1 MDDNIILIKSSKIID
16 RLRVLNPNVE
26 EIIECILKKVG
37 VQSRNVYVMLENAS
51 INSIASHNLRY
62 TNSIFVIDIEKNR
75 KNRKIVRT
83 YSMPGYFAEKE
94 NEIYIRY
101 GTLFNLCGECLSA
114 KRIISCSLGNDIKE
128 IYNEI
133 GVDDLKKDIDE
144 IITYEGEEKMIDDDR
159 TIERTSL
166 CMVSEYN
173 GQVWLDRLADID
185 NKNRIVTFYYDED
198 APKVFDNRNRLFWK
212 NGPDE
217 SGFVGVWSWTAT
229 PRNTDYER
237 DYIESTYMPQCEPI
251 ELIIFPEEYDLQFVI
266 DRIKTGHILQATPTK
281 VFFCTRIGKGKYT
294 GVLCNTKDL
303 VKDGEM
309 YRISENVIS
318 LPQYTVSSAD
328 IFRAQ
333 DRVFYKEFSMG
344 EPEKKVV
351 IQEINEIIREAFLR
365 RASWSSMKQRGL
377 NKNEWKQFKGFLSGL
392 SGASLYQ
399 EIAELCE
406 CSEEIA
412 KQYIT
417 DFILNANKFIEGQD
431 VDSQLLEAIVENSD
445 GLKKRCEEI
454 VSQRWTHEH
463 QREINQAK
471 EEFQIVQN
479 QMKFELDEI
488 IRKKETIEKE
498 VFDKKEVL
506 DEIESNIE
514 KSNNKLCEL
523 ENEIEQYEALGNE
536 VKEKVSKRIED
547 AKRNVADFIC
557 DMAFCTSTST
567 VQPIGI
573 TDKSVFSTVY
583 TTGNVSQN
591 ELEVTTTW
599 RDLIDILAE
608 ELREAGI
615 ADDLSVDFAIFLY
628 AANKNNMP
636 ILLAGPC
643 GTNIAN
649 AFSMALYGKTAGILD
664 CNEEYSSKEIEKM
677 TNSEDE
683 IVILKNPFSASWVNC
698 IAELLLPAAKQYFL
712 VVPYAEDLVI
722 EPNGILNY
730 MLPVLT
736 EMFVDKLPTNQFVGG
751 QMAETFRHF
760 VQKNVKTNSYIR
772 AFKELR
778 VNRMTAERWQD
789 IIDMYHGM
797 SGKDSP
803 DMDYLM
809 FLFPCAYITEQG
821 EWLMEYMEKAKNLSS
836 TMKNNIKGFL
846 GES

>member
-1 MDDNIILIKSSKIID
+1 MDSNIILIKSSKIID
-16 RLRVLNPNVE
+16 RLRVLNPNAE

-37 VQSRNVYVMLENAS
+37 VQSQNVYVILENAS
-51 INSIASHNLRY
+51 ISSIASHNFRY
-62 TNSIFVIDIEKNR
+62 TDSIFVIDIEKNR
-75 KNRKIVRT
+75 KNRKFVRT
-83 YSMPGYFAEKE
+83 YSMSGYFAEKE

-159 TIERTSL
+159 TVERTSL

-185 NKNRIVTFYYDED
+185 NKNRIVTFYFDED
-198 APKVFDNRNRLFWK
+198 APKVFNNRNKLFWK
-212 NGPDE
+212 NGPNE
-217 SGFVGVWSWTAT
+217 SGYVGVWSWVAT
-229 PRNTDYER
+229 PRNTDYEK
-237 DYIESTYMPQCEPI
+237 DYIESTYMPQYEPI

-266 DRIKTGHILQATPTK
+266 EQIKMGHIFHTTPTQ
-281 VFFCTRIGKGKYT
+281 VFFCIHIGKGQYT
-294 GVLCNTKDL
+294 GVLCNAKDL
-303 VKDGEM
+303 VKDGEI
-309 YRISENVIS
+309 YRISKKVIS
-318 LPQYTVSSAD
+318 LPQYTISSAD
-328 IFRAQ
+328 ILKAK
-333 DRVFYKEFSMG
+333 DRVFYKEFGLG
-344 EPEKKVV
+344 EPEKKIV
-351 IQEINEIIREAFLR
+351 IREVNEIIREALLR
-365 RASWSSMKQRGL
+365 RASWSSMKQRGM
-377 NKNEWKQFKGFLSGL
+377 NKNEWKQFKGFLSEL
-392 SGASLYQ
+392 PDDSLYQ
-399 EIAELCE
+399 EIAECCE
-406 CSEEIA
+406 WSEEIA
-412 KQYIT
+412 KQYVNN
-417 DFILNANKFIEGQD
+417 FILNANKFIEGQD
-431 VDSQLLEAIVENSD
+431 VDSQLLEAIIENSD
-445 GLKKRCEEI
+445 GLKRKCEEI
-454 VSQRWTHEH
+454 ASQRWIHEH
-463 QREINQAK
+463 QKEINQAK

-479 QMKFELDEI
+479 QMKSEVYET
-488 IRKKETIEKE
+488 IRKKEVIEKE
-498 VFDKKEVL
+498 IFDKKEIL

-514 KSNNKLCEL
+514 KAKNKLCEL
-523 ENEIEQYEALGNE
+523 ESDIEQNEALGDE
-536 VKEKVSKRIED
+536 VKEKTSKRIEE

-567 VQPIGI
+567 VQPIEI
-573 TDKSVFSTVY
+573 TDKDALSNVY
-583 TTGNVSQN
+583 TVGTVSQN

-599 RDLIDILAE
+599 RDLVDILAE

-615 ADDLSVDFAIFLY
+615 ADNLSVNFSIFLY

-664 CNEEYSSKEIEKM
+664 CNKEYSSEEIERM
-677 TNSEDE
+677 INSEDE

-712 VVPYAEDLVI
+712 VVPYAEDLLI

-736 EMFVDKLPTNQFVGG
+736 EMLVDKLPTNQFVGG
-751 QMAETFRHF
+751 QMAATFRHF
-760 VQKNVKTNSYIR
+760 VRKNVKTNRYIR
-772 AFKELR
+772 VFKELK

-797 SGKDSP
+797 LGKDAS

-809 FLFPCAYITEQG
+809 FLLPCAYITEQG
-821 EWLMEYMEKAKNLSS
+821 ELLVEYMEKAKNLSS
-836 TMKNNIKGFL
+836 TMKNNIKSFL

>member
-1 MDDNIILIKSSKIID
+1 
-16 RLRVLNPNVE
+16 
-26 EIIECILKKVG
+26 
-37 VQSRNVYVMLENAS
+37 
-51 INSIASHNLRY
+51 
-62 TNSIFVIDIEKNR
+62 
-75 KNRKIVRT
+75 
-83 YSMPGYFAEKE
+83 
-94 NEIYIRY
+94 
-101 GTLFNLCGECLSA
+101 
-114 KRIISCSLGNDIKE
+114 
-128 IYNEI
+128 
-133 GVDDLKKDIDE
+133 
-144 IITYEGEEKMIDDDR
+144 
-159 TIERTSL
+159 
-166 CMVSEYN
+166 
-173 GQVWLDRLADID
+173 
-185 NKNRIVTFYYDED
+185 
-198 APKVFDNRNRLFWK
+198 
-212 NGPDE
+212 
-217 SGFVGVWSWTAT
+217 
-229 PRNTDYER
+229 
-237 DYIESTYMPQCEPI
+237 
-251 ELIIFPEEYDLQFVI
+251 
-266 DRIKTGHILQATPTK
+266 
-281 VFFCTRIGKGKYT
+281 
-294 GVLCNTKDL
+294 
-303 VKDGEM
+303 
-309 YRISENVIS
+309 
-318 LPQYTVSSAD
+318 
-328 IFRAQ
+328 
-333 DRVFYKEFSMG
+333 
-344 EPEKKVV
+344 
-351 IQEINEIIREAFLR
+351 
-365 RASWSSMKQRGL
+365 
-377 NKNEWKQFKGFLSGL
+377 
-392 SGASLYQ
+392 
-399 EIAELCE
+399 
-406 CSEEIA
+406 
-412 KQYIT
+412 
-417 DFILNANKFIEGQD
+417 
-431 VDSQLLEAIVENSD
+431 
-445 GLKKRCEEI
+445 
-454 VSQRWTHEH
+454 
-463 QREINQAK
+463 
-471 EEFQIVQN
+471 
-479 QMKFELDEI
+479 
-488 IRKKETIEKE
+488 
-498 VFDKKEVL
+498 
-506 DEIESNIE
+506 
-514 KSNNKLCEL
+514 
-523 ENEIEQYEALGNE
+523 
-536 VKEKVSKRIED
+536 
-547 AKRNVADFIC
+547 
-557 DMAFCTSTST
+557 MAFCTSTST